1 MQKIPKHI
9 AIIMDGN
16 RRWARG
22 KGLSEIEGHR
32 QGVKVIKPVI
42 QRAFDLGVEV
52 VTFWAFSTKNFKR
65 DVGFITNIMQVFRE
79 TLDKK
84 EWFDEITE
92 AGGELRIIG
101 NPKSFPEDIRRRV
114 QDYLQSNKPKERKGV
129 VNFALE
135 YEGRDEIMRAI
146 RKAAGAG
153 ESMEDMNADTFEKY
167 LDTAGQP
174 DPDLVIR
181 TGGDIRISGYLLWQ
195 IADAEF
201 YFTETLWPD
210 FGPQVLDKAIEEY
223 SGRERRLGK

>member
-1 MQKIPKHI
+1 MEKIPRHI

-16 RRWARG
+16 RRWAKRKDLG
-22 KGLSEIEGHR
+22 EIEGHR
-32 QGVKVIKPVI
+32 QGVKVTKPVI
-42 QRAFDLGVEV
+42 QKAFDLGVEV

-65 DVGFITNIMQVFRE
+65 DVSFITNIMQVFRE

-84 EWFDEITE
+84 EWFDEIND

-101 NPKSFPEDIRRRV
+101 NPKSFPEDIRRKV
-114 QDYLQSNKPKERKGV
+114 QEYLNTNKPAKKRGV

-135 YEGRDEIMRAI
+135 YEGRDEIVRAV
-146 RKAAGAG
+146 RKAAAAG
-153 ESMEDMNADTFEKY
+153 ENMAGMTAELFETY

-195 IADAEF
+195 IADAEL

-210 FGPQVLDKAIEEY
+210 FGPEALVEAIEEY
-223 SGRERRLGK
+223 GGRERRLGK